1 MGGRP
6 PSVDTE
12 KIVQLTREGWTAP
25 KIAKELGISQ
35 RTVQRWRRAGGVAVV
50 DDPRT
55 RWRATPEW
63 KEAAAKLID
72 EGYPMQDVAA
82 LTGVSTKTVKR
93 HFPHSPWTQQQALD
107 HGRLM
112 RQLGRIK
119 TRPRGVGITTPHERK
134 AS

>member
-12 KIVQLTREGWTAP
+12 KIVQLTKQGWTAP
-25 KIAKELGISQ
+25 QIARELGISQ
-35 RTVQRWRRAGGVAVV
+35 RTIQRWRRAGGVAE
-50 DDPRT
+50 DHPRAT
-55 RWRATPEW
+55 WRATPEW
-63 KEAAAKLID
+63 KEAAAKLVE
-72 EGYPMQDVAA
+72 EGYPMQEVAA

-93 HFPHSPWTQQQALD
+93 HFPDAAWTQQQALD

-112 RQLGRIK
+112 RRLGCIK
-119 TRPRGVGITTPHERK
+119 TTPRGVGITTPHERK